1 MLPDVITILAIADD
15 RVRRCDQSS
24 IDRLAWKDS
33 ERSDY
38 CETGAPDDPSA
49 GMVGKGMAAL
59 FDPLPVAPAEF
70 VVPVCPRRPRCAPR
84 VTGGA
89 LAATGCIGG
98 WAMYWKFSLIA
109 LLPVSY
115 DRCTNTLL
123 VTGSLA
129 CANAD
134 GMADTVAAAAAA
146 LNAAVRTSEPASRT
160 VGRTVTLCSSNVH
173 PVGDRS
179 AAGGA
184 RPKNWP
190 APECGPSREHNN
202 TLGGYQGE
210 TSLARVAG
218 KKISGQITAITPYNE
233 ASAAVVCG
241 QVVTHRS

>member
-1 MLPDVITILAIADD
+1 VL
-15 RVRRCDQSS
+15 RRIVNRQVCPKGFGKY
-24 IDRLAWKDS
+24 R
-33 ERSDY
+33 Y

-49 GMVGKGMAAL
+49 GMVGKGIAAL
-59 FDPLPVAPAEF
+59 FDPLFAPPPVAPAEF

-98 WAMYWKFSLIA
+98 CAMYWKFSLIA

-129 CANAD
+129 CANAG
-134 GMADTVAAAAAA
+134 GMVDIVAAAAA
-146 LNAAVRTSEPASRT
+146 LNAAIRTSEAVSRT
-160 VGRTVTLCSSNVH
+160 VGRADTLRFLQCAS
-173 PVGDRS
+173 GRRS
-179 AAGGA
+179 FGHQWRPPEKLA
-184 RPKNWP
+184 RTGKR
-190 APECGPSREHNN
+190 GPSREHNN

-218 KKISGQITAITPYNE
+218 QKISGQITAITPYNE
-233 ASAAVVCG
+233 ASVAVACG
-241 QVVTHRS
+241 QVVTHRP